1 MFNDDELHSSVDIIK
16 DIMLSIIICKILIF
30 NVLLILLPP
39 DDKNKAGW
47 LFNNQVAP
55 AGVPGW

>member
-39 DDKNKAGW
+39 DDKNKAG
-47 LFNNQVAP
+47 
-55 AGVPGW
+55 